1 LEFDA
6 ARDCFVQWMGG
17 LTTEQVIRVRKDVF
31 ACLEYREMLA
41 KGFPDPIM
49 PMEDLEP
56 EDDVYPEDPEPSD
69 EPDEQGE
76 LHNWEGAR

>member
-1 LEFDA
+1 MSELEDLEFDA

-17 LTTEQVIRVRKDVF
+17 LTTERMITIGKAVF
-31 ACLEYREMLA
+31 ACLEYRENLA
-41 KGFPDPIM
+41 KGYWD
-49 PMEDLEP
+49 ELEP
-56 EDDVYPEDPEPSD
+56 EDDFYPEDVERLD